1 MKVMKAMKAIK
12 VNSDLRP
19 QTLIPGRNSGGGAC
33 CCDGHDAEPD
43 AELSP
48 TAPTEASCR
57 THTLYLCS
65 EQVCVRLCSCVCV
78 YLYKQSCRRSSS
90 PAGLLSHR
98 ADLDLGKLSGVREFI
113 ELLRRHKR

>member
-1 MKVMKAMKAIK
+1 MMRVMK

-33 CCDGHDAEPD
+33 CCDGRDAEPD

-57 THTLYLCS
+57 THALYLCS
-65 EQVCVRLCSCVCV
+65 EQVCVCMCVSVFTCLPV
-78 YLYKQSCRRSSS
+78 QAEVEAELLSCRAAVPQS
-90 PAGLLSHR
+90 
-98 ADLDLGKLSGVREFI
+98 
-113 ELLRRHKR
+113 